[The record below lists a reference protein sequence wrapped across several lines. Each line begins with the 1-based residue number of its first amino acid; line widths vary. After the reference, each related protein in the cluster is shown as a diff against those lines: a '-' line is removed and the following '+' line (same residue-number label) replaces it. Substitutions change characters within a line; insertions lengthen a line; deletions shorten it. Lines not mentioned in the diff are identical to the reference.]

1 MVDGVQTIEMCVSV
15 ARAKNHDEAF
25 YSRFHVPSTVH
36 RPPSTIP
43 PHRVCESPRRLQYCL
58 DHGATAVPIE
68 FHCPHC
74 DKYLKTNDDKA
85 GMQVNCPGCAG
96 PLTIPDAPAA
106 EATPNERIFVSDVP
120 HVAAVAPLQV
130 ARHRGELLLV
140 FSLLGWFVC
149 SIFAIVAWVMANQDL
164 AAMDGGQMDT
174 SGRGLTQAGKIISMI
189 HLGLIAVAVVG
200 FLLFIVCGVL
210 VGVANA

>member
-1 MVDGVQTIEMCVSV
+1 
-15 ARAKNHDEAF
+15 
-25 YSRFHVPSTVH
+25 
-36 RPPSTIP
+36 
-43 PHRVCESPRRLQYCL
+43 LQYCRDL
-58 DHGATAVPIE
+58 GDTAVPIE

-74 DKYLKTNDDKA
+74 DKFLKTNDDKA

-106 EATPNERIFVSDVP
+106 EFPPPERVFVSDAPQVT
-120 HVAAVAPLQV
+120 AVSPVQL

-140 FSLLGWFVC
+140 FGLLGWFVC

-164 AAMDGGQMDT
+164 AAMDAGQMDP

-189 HLGLIAVAVVG
+189 HLGLIALVFIG
-200 FLLFIVCGVL
+200 FLLFIVFGVL